1 MDYFLKAVIV
11 KMIDPKSISH
21 KAVLRIGEVVQ
32 VEGRKIYVAVDK
44 DKNSTDLIFNG
55 DVLKNISVNSHIE
68 IKKGFLSLI
77 GKVDG
82 ERTISD
88 LSGMKKGDYEYRDL
102 NKRVLTISLSG
113 YIDKKGHFVGG
124 MKELPLIGNEA
135 FLLTREKLHTVHSL
149 VKDGEYSIKIAKT
162 ESDEYEISL
171 PIDGLFNSHIAIFG
185 NTGSGKSNTLA
196 ALYQAL
202 VAKLRN
208 ENECRFKEGA
218 KFVLYDFNGEYG
230 LANCITEHKEVY
242 NLTTQNYDGDK
253 LPLAESSLMDLEV
266 LSILA
271 DATDKTQKPFIR
283 RALRLYKNIK
293 SDGDPLNYYKNIL
306 KKNIERCLQMSDKIR
321 VSLVLD
327 YFREILPDV
336 DVQGQPDAIDSDLE
350 WNNTY
355 NYFYL
360 LPNRHR
366 LDSEPHLISE
376 SKLYKRVDCY
386 QFPEN
391 LMEQFIHFLYVQLIF
406 DILTNRAQNEHIA
419 PAINKLKSKKKDVDK
434 VFDTTSNVSLWKE
447 NFIVINLN
455 DLNLDMKKTVPLLL
469 SKKLYKDHKKETGK
483 ALTFIIDEAHNI
495 LSKQSFREAESW
507 KDYRL
512 ETFEEIIKEGRKFG
526 VFVTIS
532 SQRPS
537 DISPTITSQAHNYF
551 IHRLINQKDLS
562 MISSVV
568 SYVDKITE
576 DSIPV
581 LPTGVCIFSGVSSP
595 MPLKL
600 IVNELDDKFQ
610 PKSKTLSYKS
620 VLSGH

>member
-1 MDYFLKAVIV
+1 MGFYLKANL
-11 KMIDPKSISH
+11 KMEVKSISD
-21 KAVLRIGEVVQ
+21 KAILRIGEVVQ
-32 VEGRKIYVAVDK
+32 VEGRKVYVAVDK
-44 DKNSTDLIFNG
+44 DKNATDLIFNG
-55 DVLKNISVNSHIE
+55 DILKNISVNGYVE
-68 IKKGFLSLI
+68 IKKGFISLI

-82 ERTISD
+82 EKIISEP
-88 LSGMKKGDYEYRDL
+88 SGVKKSGYEYRDV

-113 YIDKKGHFVGG
+113 CIDKQGQFIGG

-135 FLLTREKLHTVHSL
+135 FLLTKQKLHTVHNL
-149 VKDGEYSIKIAKT
+149 VKGGEYSINVAKT
-162 ESDEYEISL
+162 ESDEYDIRL

-202 VAKLRN
+202 VAKLRQ
-208 ENECRFKEGA
+208 ENRESFEEGA

-230 LANCITEHKEVY
+230 GNSCITLHKTVY
-242 NLTTQNYDGDK
+242 NLTTQSNDGDK
-253 LPLAESSLMDLEV
+253 IPLAESSLMDLEV

-283 RALRLYKNIK
+283 RALRFYTNVTTDQN
-293 SDGDPLNYYKNIL
+293 SLNYFKNTL
-306 KKNIERCLQMSDKIR
+306 KKHIERCLQMSDKVR
-321 VSLVLD
+321 VNLVID
-327 YFREILPDV
+327 YFREILPELDA
-336 DVQGQPDAIDSDLE
+336 QGQPDAIDSDLE

-355 NYFYL
+355 SFFYL
-360 LPNRHR
+360 LPNRNR
-366 LDSEPHLISE
+366 LDSEPHLIPN
-376 SKLYKRVDCY
+376 SKLYNRVDQY
-386 QFPEN
+386 QFPQN
-391 LMEQFIHFLYVQLIF
+391 LMEKFIHFLYVQLIF

-434 VFDTTSNVSLWKE
+434 IFDTASNLNLWAN
-447 NFIVINLN
+447 NFIIVNLN
-455 DLNLDMKKTVPLLL
+455 DLNLEMKKTVPLLL
-469 SKKLYKDHKKETGK
+469 SKKLYRDHKKEPDRS
-483 ALTFIIDEAHNI
+483 LTFIIDEAHNI
-495 LSKQSFREAESW
+495 LSKESFREAESW

-568 SYVDKITE
+568 SYIDKITE

-600 IVNELDDKFQ
+600 IVDELDDSLQ
-610 PKSKTLSYKS
+610 PKSKTLSYKKI
-620 VLSGH
+620 LSD

>member
-1 MDYFLKAVIV
+1 M
-11 KMIDPKSISH
+11 KMEVKSISD
-21 KAVLRIGEVVQ
+21 KAILRIGEVVQ
-32 VEGRKIYVAVDK
+32 VEGRKVYVAVDK
-44 DKNSTDLIFNG
+44 DKNATDLIFNG
-55 DVLKNISVNSHIE
+55 DILKNISVNGYVE
-68 IKKGFLSLI
+68 IKKGFISLI

-82 ERTISD
+82 EKIISEP
-88 LSGMKKGDYEYRDL
+88 SGVKKSGYEYRDV

-113 YIDKKGHFVGG
+113 YIDKQGQFIGG

-135 FLLTREKLHTVHSL
+135 FLLTKQKLHTVHNL
-149 VKDGEYSIKIAKT
+149 VKDGEYSINVAKT
-162 ESDEYEISL
+162 ESDEYDISL

-202 VAKLRN
+202 VAKLRQ
-208 ENECRFKEGA
+208 ENRESFEEAA

-230 LANCITEHKEVY
+230 GNSCITPDKTVY
-242 NLTTQNYDGDK
+242 NLTTQNNDGDK
-253 LPLAESSLMDLEV
+253 IPLAESSLMDLEV

-283 RALRLYKNIK
+283 RALRFYANVTTDQN
-293 SDGDPLNYYKNIL
+293 SLNYFKNTL
-306 KKNIERCLQMSDKIR
+306 KKHIERCLQMSDKVR
-321 VSLVLD
+321 VNLVID
-327 YFREILPDV
+327 YFREILPELDA
-336 DVQGQPDAIDSDLE
+336 QGQPDAIDSDLE
-350 WNNTY
+350 WNNTHS
-355 NYFYL
+355 YFYL
-360 LPNRHR
+360 LPNRNR
-366 LDSEPHLISE
+366 LDSEPHLIPN
-376 SKLYKRVDCY
+376 SKLCNRVDQY
-386 QFPEN
+386 QFPQN
-391 LMEQFIHFLYVQLIF
+391 LMEKFVHFLYVQLIF

-434 VFDTTSNVSLWKE
+434 IFDTASNLNLWAN
-447 NFIVINLN
+447 NFIIINLN
-455 DLNLDMKKTVPLLL
+455 DLNLEMKKTVPLLL
-469 SKKLYKDHKKETGK
+469 SKKLYRDHKKK
-483 ALTFIIDEAHNI
+483 PDKSLTFIIDEAHNI
-495 LSKQSFREAESW
+495 LSKESFREAESW

-568 SYVDKITE
+568 SYIDKITE

-600 IVNELDDKFQ
+600 IVDELDDSLQ
-610 PKSKTLSYKS
+610 PKSKTLSYKKI
-620 VLSGH
+620 LSD